1 MKRGKQIDQT
11 WNLLKDYIY
20 LDNIEWLSQ
29 ISQTDGCPQC
39 KTETIS
45 YGPDFSYPYI
55 KHLSSAEIDKKALIT
70 RPFASKIREI
80 AKLAQELKDSRP
92 RLVIF
97 VDDKYCSAIDLAKA
111 IIRDAKQPNQIEE
124 E

>member
-1 MKRGKQIDQT
+1 
-11 WNLLKDYIY
+11 
-20 LDNIEWLSQ
+20 
-29 ISQTDGCPQC
+29 
-39 KTETIS
+39 
-45 YGPDFSYPYI
+45 
-55 KHLSSAEIDKKALIT
+55 LSSAEIDKKALIT

-80 AKLAQELKDSRP
+80 ANLAQELKESNP

-124 E
+124 EQIDITTDDYLKLSFLFDGNLSDPKIKANKEQYIRLHKELVH